1 MKDINREKLW
11 AYLEKRFNELGDEY
25 DRQMENAKA
34 AKDDENIK
42 RDITAKLKAIT
53 QVNKIG
59 PKSGLFLIFSFIII
73 FYV

>member
-34 AKDDENIK
+34 AKDDENINSILHRMTAATEK
-42 RDITAKLKAIT
+42 R
-53 QVNKIG
+53 V
-59 PKSGLFLIFSFIII
+59 FIIELKNEI
-73 FYV
+73 LGGRLE